1 MNTKIKLFDCYDG
14 VCFFNGLVF
23 FAPVALLVR
32 TQAGVSEYTFFLL
45 QALLSGV
52 IFLGEI
58 PTGLITDKIGY
69 RNSLILAQV
78 LLFCAR
84 GLLLLAFLKHSLVLF
99 ILEAIVEGV
108 ATCFTSGTGSAYL
121 YDYYGDEL
129 YMQKSAHANNFGTAG
144 FIISTVSYVV
154 IYKLLGIEGLLAA
167 TVIADILSMIM
178 TFFLPKE
185 LKAASEVNDNLNLQ
199 NKKYKKTEKNI
210 KESRKY
216 TEEENINANDKELEK
231 YRVRNAS
238 LFADINNMFK
248 HKQAFIYVA
257 MLSVF
262 GIAWILIT
270 FFYVERLESCGISAE
285 WMSLIVLIYSA
296 LQMLS
301 EPLIH
306 RFRKVS
312 KSKML
317 LLGATLAGILL
328 IVFGL
333 VKVRWLIL
341 ILMLVLP
348 LTLNLPEYYVMEQ
361 ENQFVDKIGSAKN
374 RATALSGLNM
384 GVNVIEIVALF
395 ASAILSSIDIEWCF
409 LFIGVAVIACAAVLY
424 RSRE

>member
-45 QALLSGV
+45 QALLSAV
-52 IFLGEI
+52 VFLGEI
-58 PTGLITDKIGY
+58 PTGLITDRIGY
-69 RNSLILAQV
+69 RNSLIFAQT

-84 GLLLLAFLKHSLVLF
+84 GLLLLAFLKQSLMLF

-121 YDYYGDEL
+121 YDYYGNEL

-144 FIISTVSYVV
+144 FIISTVSYAA

-167 TVIADILSMIM
+167 TVIADIFSMIM

-185 LKAASEVNDNLNLQ
+185 LKSA
-199 NKKYKKTEKNI
+199 
-210 KESRKY
+210 
-216 TEEENINANDKELEK
+216 EEENINAKQ
-231 YRVRNAS
+231 RVGKKRVKNAS
-238 LFADINNMFK
+238 LFADIKNMFK

-270 FFYVERLESCGISAE
+270 FFYVERLESYGISVE

-301 EPLIH
+301 EPLLH

-333 VKVRWLIL
+333 VTVCWLIL
-341 ILMLVLP
+341 ILMLILP

-361 ENQFVDKIGSAKN
+361 ENQFIDKIGSAKN
-374 RATALSGLNM
+374 RATALSVLNM

-395 ASAILSSIDIEWCF
+395 ASAILSSIGIEWCF
-409 LFIGVAVIACAAVLY
+409 LFIGAAVIACAAVLY

>member
-45 QALLSGV
+45 QALLSAV
-52 IFLGEI
+52 VFLGEI
-58 PTGLITDKIGY
+58 PTGLITDRIGY
-69 RNSLILAQV
+69 RNSLILAQT

-84 GLLLLAFLKHSLVLF
+84 GLLLLAFLKHSMMLF
-99 ILEAIVEGV
+99 ILEAIIEGV

-154 IYKLLGIEGLLAA
+154 IYKLMGIEGLLAA

-185 LKAASEVNDNLNLQ
+185 LKAASEDNDNQNLK
-199 NKKYKKTEKNI
+199 NKKYKKIEKNI
-210 KESRKY
+210 KESRKAA
-216 TEEENINANDKELEK
+216 EEENINSNGKELEK
-231 YRVRNAS
+231 YHVKNAS
-238 LFADINNMFK
+238 LFADIKNMFK

-262 GIAWILIT
+262 GIVWILIT
-270 FFYVERLESCGISAE
+270 FFYVERLESCGISVE

-301 EPLIH
+301 ELLIH
-306 RFRKVS
+306 RFRKVA

-317 LLGATLAGILL
+317 LIGATFLGILL

-333 VKVRWLIL
+333 VNVRWLIL
-341 ILMLVLP
+341 FLMLILP

-361 ENQFVDKIGSAKN
+361 ENQFIDKIGCAKN
-374 RATALSGLNM
+374 RATALSVLNM

-395 ASAILSSIDIEWCF
+395 ASAILASIGIEWCF
-409 LFIGVAVIACAAVLY
+409 LFIGAAVITCAAVLY

>member
-45 QALLSGV
+45 QALLSAV
-52 IFLGEI
+52 VFLGEI
-58 PTGLITDKIGY
+58 PTGLITDRIGY
-69 RNSLILAQV
+69 RNSLIFAQT

-84 GLLLLAFLKHSLVLF
+84 GLLLLAFLKQSLMLF

-121 YDYYGDEL
+121 YDYYGNEL

-144 FIISTVSYVV
+144 FIISTVSYAA
-154 IYKLLGIEGLLAA
+154 IYKLLGIECLLAA
-167 TVIADILSMIM
+167 TVIADIFSMIM

-185 LKAASEVNDNLNLQ
+185 LKSA
-199 NKKYKKTEKNI
+199 
-210 KESRKY
+210 
-216 TEEENINANDKELEK
+216 EEENINAKQ
-231 YRVRNAS
+231 RVGKKRVKNAS
-238 LFADINNMFK
+238 LFADIKNMFK

-270 FFYVERLESCGISAE
+270 FFYVERLESYGISVE
-285 WMSLIVLIYSA
+285 WMSLIVLMYSA

-333 VKVRWLIL
+333 VAVRWLIL
-341 ILMLVLP
+341 ILMLILP

-361 ENQFVDKIGSAKN
+361 ENQFIDKIGSAKN
-374 RATALSGLNM
+374 RATALSVLNM

-395 ASAILSSIDIEWCF
+395 ASAILSSIGIEWCF
-409 LFIGVAVIACAAVLY
+409 LFIGAAVIACAAVLY

>member
-45 QALLSGV
+45 QALLSAV
-52 IFLGEI
+52 VFLGEI
-58 PTGLITDKIGY
+58 PTGLITDRIGY
-69 RNSLILAQV
+69 RNSLILAQT

-84 GLLLLAFLKHSLVLF
+84 GLLLLAFLKHSLMLF

-154 IYKLLGIEGLLAA
+154 IYKLLGIEGLLTA
-167 TVIADILSMIM
+167 TVIADIFSMIM

-185 LKAASEVNDNLNLQ
+185 LKATSEDNDNQNLK
-199 NKKYKKTEKNI
+199 NKKYKKIEKNI
-210 KESRKY
+210 KESRKAA
-216 TEEENINANDKELEK
+216 EEENINAKQRVEK
-231 YRVRNAS
+231 KRVKNVS
-238 LFADINNMFK
+238 LFADIKNMFK

-262 GIAWILIT
+262 GISWILIT
-270 FFYVERLESCGISAE
+270 FFYVERLESCGISVE

-333 VKVRWLIL
+333 VNVRWLIL
-341 ILMLVLP
+341 ILMLILP

-361 ENQFVDKIGSAKN
+361 ENQFIDKIGSAKN
-374 RATALSGLNM
+374 RATALSVLNM

-395 ASAILSSIDIEWCF
+395 ASAILSSIGIEWCF
-409 LFIGVAVIACAAVLY
+409 LFIGAAVIVCAAVLY

>member
-45 QALLSGV
+45 QALLSAV
-52 IFLGEI
+52 VFLGEI
-58 PTGLITDKIGY
+58 PTGLITDRIGY
-69 RNSLILAQV
+69 RNSLILAQT

-84 GLLLLAFLKHSLVLF
+84 GLLLLAFLKHSMMLF
-99 ILEAIVEGV
+99 ILEAIIEGV

-154 IYKLLGIEGLLAA
+154 IYKLMGIEGLLAA

-185 LKAASEVNDNLNLQ
+185 LKAASEDNDNQNLK
-199 NKKYKKTEKNI
+199 NKKIEKNI
-210 KESRKY
+210 KESRKAA
-216 TEEENINANDKELEK
+216 EEENINSNGKELEK
-231 YRVRNAS
+231 YHVKNAS
-238 LFADINNMFK
+238 LFADIKNMFK

-262 GIAWILIT
+262 GIVWILIT
-270 FFYVERLESCGISAE
+270 FFYVERLESCGISVE

-301 EPLIH
+301 ELLIH
-306 RFRKVS
+306 RFRKVA

-317 LLGATLAGILL
+317 LIGATFLGILL

-333 VKVRWLIL
+333 VNVRWLIL
-341 ILMLVLP
+341 FLMLILP

-361 ENQFVDKIGSAKN
+361 ENQFIDKIGCAKN
-374 RATALSGLNM
+374 RATALSVLNM

-395 ASAILSSIDIEWCF
+395 ASAILASIGIEWCF
-409 LFIGVAVIACAAVLY
+409 LFIGAAVITCAAVLY

>member
-185 LKAASEVNDNLNLQ
+185 LKAV
-199 NKKYKKTEKNI
+199 
-210 KESRKY
+210 
-216 TEEENINANDKELEK
+216 EEENINANDKELEK
-231 YRVRNAS
+231 KRVKNAS
-238 LFADINNMFK
+238 LFADIKNMFK
-248 HKQAFIYVA
+248 YKQAFIYVA

-270 FFYVERLESCGISAE
+270 FFYVERLEICGISAE

-341 ILMLVLP
+341 ILMLILP

-361 ENQFVDKIGSAKN
+361 ENQFVDKIGSTKK
-374 RATALSGLNM
+374 RATALSVLNM

-395 ASAILSSIDIEWCF
+395 ASAILSSIGIEWCF
-409 LFIGVAVIACAAVLY
+409 LFIGAAVIACAAVLY
-424 RSRE
+424 RSRA

>member
-1 MNTKIKLFDCYDG
+1 MSA
-14 VCFFNGLVF
+14 VV
-23 FAPVALLVR
+23 
-32 TQAGVSEYTFFLL
+32 
-45 QALLSGV
+45 
-52 IFLGEI
+52 FLGEI
-58 PTGLITDKIGY
+58 PTGLITDRIGY
-69 RNSLILAQV
+69 RNSLIFAQI

-84 GLLLLAFLKHSLVLF
+84 GLLFLAFLKQSLMLF

-121 YDYYGDEL
+121 YDYYGNEL
-129 YMQKSAHANNFGTAG
+129 YMQKSAHANNFVTAG
-144 FIISTVSYVV
+144 FIISTVLYAA

-167 TVIADILSMIM
+167 TVIADIFSMIM

-185 LKAASEVNDNLNLQ
+185 LKSA
-199 NKKYKKTEKNI
+199 
-210 KESRKY
+210 
-216 TEEENINANDKELEK
+216 EEENINAKQ
-231 YRVRNAS
+231 RVGKKRVKNAS
-238 LFADINNMFK
+238 LFADIKNMFK

-270 FFYVERLESCGISAE
+270 FFYVERLESYGISVE

-317 LLGATLAGILL
+317 LGATLAGILL

-333 VKVRWLIL
+333 VAVRWLIL
-341 ILMLVLP
+341 ILMLILP
-348 LTLNLPEYYVMEQ
+348 LTLNLPEYYVIEQ
-361 ENQFVDKIGSAKN
+361 ENQFIDKIGSAKN
-374 RATALSGLNM
+374 RATALSVLNM

-395 ASAILSSIDIEWCF
+395 ASAILSSIGIEWCF
-409 LFIGVAVIACAAVLY
+409 LFFGAAVIACAAVLY

>member
-45 QALLSGV
+45 QVLLSAV
-52 IFLGEI
+52 VFLGEI
-58 PTGLITDKIGY
+58 PTGLITDRIGY
-69 RNSLILAQV
+69 RNSLILAQT

-84 GLLLLAFLKHSLVLF
+84 GLLLLAFLKHSMMLF
-99 ILEAIVEGV
+99 ILEDIVEGV

-185 LKAASEVNDNLNLQ
+185 LKAASEDNDNQNLK
-199 NKKYKKTEKNI
+199 NKKYKKIKKNI
-210 KESRKY
+210 KESRKAA
-216 TEEENINANDKELEK
+216 EEENINSNDKEFEK
-231 YRVRNAS
+231 YRVKNAS
-238 LFADINNMFK
+238 LFADMKNMFK

-262 GIAWILIT
+262 GIVWILIT
-270 FFYVERLESCGISAE
+270 FFYVERLESCGISVE

-301 EPLIH
+301 ELLIH
-306 RFRKVS
+306 CFRKVS
-312 KSKML
+312 KSKMML
-317 LLGATLAGILL
+317 IGATFVGILL

-341 ILMLVLP
+341 FLMLILP

-361 ENQFVDKIGSAKN
+361 ENQFIDKIGCAKN
-374 RATALSGLNM
+374 RATALSVLNM

-395 ASAILSSIDIEWCF
+395 ASAILSSIGIEWCF
-409 LFIGVAVIACAAVLY
+409 LFMGAAVIACAAVLY

>member
-84 GLLLLAFLKHSLVLF
+84 GLLLLAFLKHSLMLF

-121 YDYYGDEL
+121 YDAYGDEL

-154 IYKLLGIEGLLAA
+154 IYKISGIGGLLVA
-167 TVIADILSMIM
+167 TVIADVFSMGM

-185 LKAASEVNDNLNLQ
+185 QKTPLEDEKDNILKAALGADI
-199 NKKYKKTEKNI
+199 KNI
-210 KESRKY
+210 FR
-216 TEEENINANDKELEK
+216 
-231 YRVRNAS
+231 
-238 LFADINNMFK
+238 
-248 HKQAFIYVA
+248 HKKALVYVA

-296 LQMLS
+296 IQMLA

-306 RFRKVS
+306 QFRKIS
-312 KSKML
+312 KAKML
-317 LLGATLAGILL
+317 MFASTLGGVLL
-328 IVFGL
+328 IIFGMMKVTWL
-333 VKVRWLIL
+333 VLVLMLIL
-341 ILMLVLP
+341 P
-348 LTLNLPEYYVMEQ
+348 LALNLPEYYLMEQ
-361 ENQFVDKIGSAKN
+361 ENQFVDEIGSAKN
-374 RATALSGLNM
+374 RATVLSILNM
-384 GVNVIEIVALF
+384 GVNVIEIFALF
-395 ASAILSSIDIEWCF
+395 ASAILSGIGIEWCF
-409 LFIGVAVIACAAVLY
+409 LFVGIAVIACAVIL
-424 RSRE
+424 SITK